1 MIKMLPWEEIK
12 KAAIEHGLD
21 QFHIAACI
29 MTETLGNRFAARFE
43 PKWRYFF
50 EDRKSLADDLMI
62 SVETETMLQATSFG
76 YMQVMGAVARENG
89 LRDHITVLIEPD
101 IGIKYGCIKL
111 KKLLNKYGNIYDAIA
126 AYNAGSVRKTAGGF
140 YENQK
145 HVDRFDLNL
154 REIIKTGVL

>member
-1 MIKMLPWEEIK
+1 MILPWEEIK
-12 KAAIEHGLD
+12 KASIEHGID
-21 QFHIAACI
+21 PIHIAACI
-29 MTETLGNRFAARFE
+29 VTETAGNRFAARFE

-50 EDRKSLADDLMI
+50 EDRKSIADDLMI

-89 LRDHITVLIEPD
+89 FMGHITQLIEPE

-111 KKLLNKYGNIYDAIA
+111 KKCLNKYGDIYDAIA
-126 AYNAGSVRKTAGGF
+126 AYNAGGVRKTPGGF

-145 HVDRFDLNL
+145 HVDRFDRNL
-154 REIIKTGVL
+154 RELIKNGVPS